1 MDKKRRKKFSLYKTQ
16 NSRVNCYICLNLETT
31 DLRNF
36 VRLCLRTV
44 FSIFKVRCKINF
56 EEDNMPERGVYV
68 SNHVS
73 YLDPILLFAFL
84 PGNPVFALN
93 GHLYRS
99 KLIRFL
105 MKTADVMPFNPIEPG
120 DIKELIAKVDSG
132 RLCVIF
138 AEGRVTE
145 SGGLMKI
152 YEAPGLVADKSK
164 APLIP
169 VWIEGPQY
177 GYFSKTKGKL
187 PHRPLPKVRVIVGK
201 PRPFKLKDDLRR
213 QRDHI
218 SNEVY
223 MILREMSFEVR
234 YNPNISLFAQLMK
247 TAKVHAKKGLFSRPK
262 FVEDIQRKPNTYR
275 DLIIKIFVLGK
286 YFKRRTEPEEHV
298 GLLLPNSVAGLCSFF
313 GLSVYNRVPVMLNFS
328 VGAQNMISMCRTAQ
342 VKMVITSLMFI
353 KTAKMEEVAE
363 MMVAEGIKV
372 IYLEKVGKE
381 ISLWDKI
388 NAYLRYKIKRVPH
401 KEGGNRKAVILFTS
415 GSEGAPKA
423 VVLSH
428 ANIISNIKQMSAIET
443 INITDTVFNALPM
456 FHSFGLTVGTLF
468 PLFEGAKLFLYP
480 SPLHYRVVAEIVYEI
495 GASIMFGTDTFFRGY
510 GRIAH
515 PFDFHNVRF
524 MFGGA
529 EAVKPDTRNI
539 WMERLGIR
547 VMEAYGSTEC
557 SPVVSANNRI
567 FNRFGSIGKL
577 LPAIEHK
584 IEPVPGIEKG
594 GELVI
599 RGPNV
604 MMGYILPENPGV
616 LVPLKDGWYHTG
628 DVVEI
633 DEIGFVYIKDRIKR
647 FAKIGGEMVSLNAVN
662 EMVCKAYEADGGEYQ
677 YGVVATPHESK
688 GEQIVLVTNNRHVT
702 QDGLHQY
709 IRANRMS
716 ELYLP
721 RIILY
726 MDKLPVFATGK
737 ADNVTLKKQVMEE
750 LKL

>member
-1 MDKKRRKKFSLYKTQ
+1 MEFTG
-16 NSRVNCYICLNLETT
+16 
-31 DLRNF
+31 LRNI
-36 VRLCLRTV
+36 VRFFLRAVLTV
-44 FSIFKVRCKINF
+44 FKVRCKIEF
-56 EEDNMPERGVYV
+56 DESKLPSKGVYV

-93 GHLYRS
+93 GHLYR
-99 KLIRFL
+99 KPLIRFL
-105 MKTADVMPFNPIEPG
+105 MKTADIMPFNPIEPG

-145 SGGLMKI
+145 DGGLMKI

-169 VWIEGPQY
+169 VWINGPQY

-187 PHRPLPKVRVIVGK
+187 PHRPLPKMKITVGK
-201 PRPFKLKDDLRR
+201 PRSFKLKDTLRR

-223 MILREMSFEVR
+223 LILREMCFESN

-247 TAKVHAKKGLFSRPK
+247 AAKIHSKSGFLKRPK
-262 FVEDIQRKPNTYR
+262 FIEDITRVPNSYK
-275 DLIIKIFVLGK
+275 DIIIKSFVLGK
-286 YFKRRTEPEEHV
+286 YFQKQTMPGEPV
-298 GLLLPNSVAGLCSFF
+298 ALLLPNSIAALCSFF
-313 GLSVYNRVPVMLNFS
+313 GLTAYERVPVMLNFS
-328 VGAQNMISMCRTAQ
+328 VGAQNMVSMCKTAM
-342 VKMVITSLMFI
+342 VKKVITSLKFV
-353 KTAKMEEVAE
+353 KTAKLESAVEVMKANGVE
-363 MMVAEGIKV
+363 VV
-372 IYLEKVGKE
+372 YLESLAKK
-381 ISLWDKI
+381 ISLLNKI
-388 NAYLRYKIKRVPH
+388 GAYVRYKLKRVPH
-401 KEGGNRKAVILFTS
+401 KDGGNKKAAILFTS

-428 ANIISNIKQMSAIET
+428 ANILSNIKQMSSIET

-468 PLFEGAKLFLYP
+468 PVLEGSKLFLYP

-495 GASIMFGTDTFFRGY
+495 GATIMFGTDTFFRGY
-510 GRIAH
+510 GKIAH

-529 EAVKPDTRNI
+529 EAVKPDTRNM

-557 SPVVSANNRI
+557 SPVVCANNRI

-577 LPAIEHK
+577 LPAIEHR
-584 IEPVPGIEKG
+584 IVPVDGIEKG
-594 GELVI
+594 GELVVK
-599 RGPNV
+599 GPNV
-604 MMGYILPENPGV
+604 MLGYIMPDSPGV
-616 LVPLKDGWYHTG
+616 LVPLEDGWYHTG

-647 FAKIGGEMVSLNAVN
+647 FAKIGGEMVSLNAVQ
-662 EMVCKAYEADGGEYQ
+662 EMVCKAYEWMGAEFQ
-677 YGVVATPHESK
+677 YGVVAIPHESK
-688 GEQIVLVTNNRHVT
+688 GEQIVLVTNNKQVT
-702 QDGLHQY
+702 QEVIHDYIKNNGL
-709 IRANRMS
+709 S

-721 RIILY
+721 RLILFK
-726 MDKLPVFATGK
+726 DQLPVFATGK
-737 ADNVTLKKQVMEE
+737 MDNVSLKKLVLED
-750 LKL
+750 LSNAA

>member
-1 MDKKRRKKFSLYKTQ
+1 MEFTG
-16 NSRVNCYICLNLETT
+16 
-31 DLRNF
+31 LRNI
-36 VRLCLRTV
+36 VRFFLRAVLTV
-44 FSIFKVRCKINF
+44 FKVRCKIEF
-56 EEDNMPERGVYV
+56 DESKLPSKGVYV

-93 GHLYRS
+93 GHLCR
-99 KLIRFL
+99 KPLIRFL
-105 MKTADVMPFNPIEPG
+105 MKTADIMPFNPIEPG

-145 SGGLMKI
+145 DGGLMKI

-169 VWIEGPQY
+169 VWINGPQY

-187 PHRPLPKVRVIVGK
+187 PHRPLPKMKITVGK
-201 PRPFKLKDDLRR
+201 PRSFKLKDTLRR

-223 MILREMSFEVR
+223 LILREMCFESN

-247 TAKVHAKKGLFSRPK
+247 AAKIHSKSGFLKRPK
-262 FVEDIQRKPNTYR
+262 FIEDITRVPNSYK
-275 DLIIKIFVLGK
+275 DIIIKSFVLGK
-286 YFKRRTEPEEHV
+286 YFQKQTMPGEPV
-298 GLLLPNSVAGLCSFF
+298 ALLLPNSIAALCSFF
-313 GLSVYNRVPVMLNFS
+313 GLTAYERVPVMLNFS
-328 VGAQNMISMCRTAQ
+328 VGAQNMVSMCKTAM
-342 VKMVITSLMFI
+342 VKKVITSLKFV
-353 KTAKMEEVAE
+353 KTAKLESAVEVMKANGVE
-363 MMVAEGIKV
+363 VV
-372 IYLEKVGKE
+372 YLESLAKK
-381 ISLWDKI
+381 ISLLNKI
-388 NAYLRYKIKRVPH
+388 GAYVRYKLKRVPH
-401 KEGGNRKAVILFTS
+401 KDGGNKKAAILFTS

-428 ANIISNIKQMSAIET
+428 ANILSNIKQMSSIET

-468 PLFEGAKLFLYP
+468 PVLEGSKLFLYP

-495 GASIMFGTDTFFRGY
+495 GATIMFGTDTFFRGY
-510 GRIAH
+510 GKIAH

-529 EAVKPDTRNI
+529 EAVKPDTRNM

-557 SPVVSANNRI
+557 SPVVCANNRI

-577 LPAIEHK
+577 LPAIEHR
-584 IEPVPGIEKG
+584 IVPVDGIEKG
-594 GELVI
+594 GELVVK
-599 RGPNV
+599 GPNV
-604 MMGYILPENPGV
+604 MLGYIMPDRPGV
-616 LVPLKDGWYHTG
+616 LVPLEDGWYHTG

-647 FAKIGGEMVSLNAVN
+647 FAKIGGEMVSLNAVQ
-662 EMVCKAYEADGGEYQ
+662 EMVCKAYEWMGAEFQ
-677 YGVVATPHESK
+677 YGVVAIPHESK
-688 GEQIVLVTNNRHVT
+688 GEQIVLVTNNKQVT
-702 QDGLHQY
+702 QEVIHDYIKNNGL
-709 IRANRMS
+709 S

-721 RIILY
+721 RLILFK
-726 MDKLPVFATGK
+726 DQLPVFATGK
-737 ADNVTLKKQVMEE
+737 MDNVSLKKLVLEE
-750 LKL
+750 LSNAA